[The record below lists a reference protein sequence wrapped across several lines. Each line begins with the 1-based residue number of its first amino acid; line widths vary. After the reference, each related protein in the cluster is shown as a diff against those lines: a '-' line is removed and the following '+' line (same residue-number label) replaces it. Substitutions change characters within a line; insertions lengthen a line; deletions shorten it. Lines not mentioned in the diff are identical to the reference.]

1 MDTSK
6 IIQSNINNYRKQEK
20 VMSDFS
26 TNTFSPKTLDFSD
39 RILNSDS
46 EDIISF
52 LNNKTKLLSKKDS
65 SFLYLYD
72 NFLLYRSGGNASIQ
86 LEENLKLFK
95 DNPSVPKF
103 VKFFQLGD
111 NDFLSLVEINQD
123 DILPY
128 KQTASQIPEAV
139 KQKFKANI
147 QKITNQGFIN
157 RKIFTDKDSFFVTK
171 NNNNI
176 IFADWSEIHILSPQ
190 EKLQMN
196 ETLKNWKI

>member
-6 IIQSNINNYRKQEK
+6 IIQSNINNYRRQEK
-20 VMSDFS
+20 VMSDLS
-26 TNTFSPKTLDFSD
+26 TNTFSQKTLEFSD

-46 EDIISF
+46 EGIISF

-65 SFLYLYD
+65 YSLYLYD
-72 NFLLYRSGGNASIQ
+72 NFLLYRSDGETSIR
-86 LEENLKLFK
+86 LEENLNLFK

-103 VKFFQLGD
+103 VKFFRLGD
-111 NDFLSLVEINQD
+111 NDFLSLVEINQSD
-123 DILPY
+123 VLPY
-128 KQTASQIPEAV
+128 KQTASQIPEV
-139 KQKFKANI
+139 IKQKFKSDI
-147 QKITNQGFIN
+147 QKVTNKGFIN
-157 RKIFTDKDSFFVTK
+157 RKIFTDKDLYFVTK

-176 IFADWSEIHILSPQ
+176 VFADWSEVHFLSPQ

>member
-1 MDTSK
+1 M
-6 IIQSNINNYRKQEK
+6 
-20 VMSDFS
+20 
-26 TNTFSPKTLDFSD
+26 
-39 RILNSDS
+39 
-46 EDIISF
+46 
-52 LNNKTKLLSKKDS
+52 
-65 SFLYLYD
+65 YLYD